1 MVVMECALMPKRV
14 DIADALGYSRLI
26 QAAASS
32 EGFDWP
38 DVSGVLDKV
47 EEEIGEIRDA
57 LAAGDEAHARKELG
71 DLLLIAVNLARFL
84 GADPREELIGA
95 TDRFENRFR
104 QLKFF
109 LQSEG
114 KSIRDCAPEALEATW
129 QRIKPEADK
138 LLSEG
143 LDMGRVLGANSV
155 PDFYQK
161 P

>member
-1 MVVMECALMPKRV
+1 MSMRV
-14 DIADALGYSRLI
+14 DITDALGYSSQV
-26 QAAASS
+26 QASASA

-38 DVSGVLDKV
+38 EVVGVLEKV

-57 LAAGDEAHARKELG
+57 LVAGDGAHARKELG

-84 GADPREELIGA
+84 GADPREELIVA
-95 TDRFENRFR
+95 TDRFENRFS
-104 QLKFF
+104 QLKI
-109 LQSEG
+109 LLESEG
-114 KSIRDCAPEALEATW
+114 KTIRNCAPEALEAAW

-143 LDMGRVLGANSV
+143 LDMGRVLGANSG
-155 PDFYQK
+155 PDFYQN

>member
-1 MVVMECALMPKRV
+1 M
-14 DIADALGYSRLI
+14 LI
-26 QAAASS
+26 T
-32 EGFDWP
+32 
-38 DVSGVLDKV
+38 
-47 EEEIGEIRDA
+47 
-57 LAAGDEAHARKELG
+57 
-71 DLLLIAVNLARFL
+71 VNLARFL

-114 KSIRDCAPEALEATW
+114 NSIRDCAPEALEAAW

-143 LDMGRVLGANSV
+143 LDMGRVLGANSG
-155 PDFYQK
+155 PDFYQN

>member
-1 MVVMECALMPKRV
+1 MPTRA
-14 DIADALGYSRLI
+14 DIADALGYSHRI
-26 QAAASS
+26 QVAASA

-38 DVSGVLDKV
+38 DVAGVLDKV

-84 GADPREELIGA
+84 EADSREELVNA
-95 TDRFENRFR
+95 THRFENRFR
-104 QLKFF
+104 QLKIF

-114 KSIRDCAPEALEATW
+114 KCIRDCAPEVLEASW

-143 LDMGRVLGANSV
+143 LDMGRVLGANSG
-155 PDFYQK
+155 PDFYQN

>member
-1 MVVMECALMPKRV
+1 MSTRAE
-14 DIADALGYSRLI
+14 ITDALGYSSKI
-26 QAAASS
+26 QASASA

-38 DVSGVLDKV
+38 DVTGVLDKV

-57 LAAGDEAHARKELG
+57 LAAGDIAHARKELG

-84 GADPREELIGA
+84 GADPSDALIGA

-114 KSIRDCAPEALEATW
+114 KSIRDCAPEALEGAW

-143 LDMGRVLGANSV
+143 LDIGRVLGANSG
-155 PDFYQK
+155 PDFYQN